1 MKIKNIRNYRSL
13 YKSIR
18 PVDQNLND
26 EHFIGSFHDQKSDSR
41 TWGWFNIYHGDKE
54 GIGSADD
61 GMRNFL
67 QSFLDM
73 AKDGQAVYEFL
84 QNAVDAGA
92 NHFTMAWGK
101 DEDGHNYVLVANNGA
116 MFDSDSIRS
125 ILNVGS
131 STKTSDTRNI
141 GKFGIGFKLAHR
153 LVGRDNG
160 LDELFSNNASGP
172 ILFSWNN
179 GEIEE
184 LANGSLPEPV
194 DIEIEKESN
203 SKFYVKDLNPWLFK
217 ILITCFP
224 ALPENEFVED
234 RVALSNGLESEKP
247 VFSKSE
253 YQALV
258 RWVKKY
264 KDVLNPATYKQGSV
278 FFIRLGAGKENDLA
292 DKNLGEG
299 VRFSLAI
306 LQETAEDHLKS
317 KHSLQTVQLNREKPI
332 EKPDLEYLLFHIT
345 KSEELEEYLHIRF
358 GVRKKTDLTG
368 DQLQQMSK
376 EADIEVLF
384 GFRPY
389 DQIES
394 YFKGAPN
401 FYLYFPLSEEVHN
414 FNFVLHSNAFYK
426 ASSRTFLHKGSVGD
440 DGINERLLNSIA
452 VRLEKELLNLYDNGD
467 KRKFLNLYAALLTST
482 ESQNQDRLWV
492 KRPFIDEIT
501 RVLKKL
507 VPVRSDFQTE
517 DFTLSDGRPRIK
529 KTAIELPAA
538 AWGASSIN
546 WFYWNLESPLILHA
560 ASFKLDPLVMNVLTV
575 FRTQNISNEV
585 NKWLQEDPARVSL
598 VLKELSDYYDAA
610 VIRDNENIKENIKSL
625 KVFEFSDGGLLS
637 DNDLQEDPDK
647 KYIILFNKLKEVES
661 ELQKSGLNTSVLDF
675 DDFSFI
681 DKYAPYLSS
690 DSQLRGHD
698 KLIEIISKANTD
710 VLTNQDRIRIF
721 DVFRKHVVKDKL
733 IEKLGELSLFANKN
747 GDRVKLKQILR
758 KAPFKWLERFELG
771 FANNSSE
778 LEKYLLS
785 EDRLIYENV
794 IYPFWHTIINDLA
807 QMEGSNASLAL
818 TQIREFY
825 TLSDRAEDEELLLSN
840 HQLIVF
846 DRSVIKT
853 KRIFCESSL
862 TEFERDDYSRVQ
874 ASVLSALNLYLPDY
888 TFIESFG
895 LLPFDFDE
903 PELLSDDKTYTLGL
917 DEAIDVLTFLKI
929 ADGQLLNQIV
939 VDKTPEGQYELSISD
954 VRNYYIEDSTV
965 VDYVEQYHDSELRLL
980 PTELADLKESV
991 GLSQDQL
998 YNHIIHQLNTSDD
1011 KQSSSAIQVI
1021 EKSSSQTVLR
1031 LFQRIQAVKLDS
1043 EWGDSSLNESKLS
1056 FIRRVIEL
1064 EGIAV
1069 EDVREKIV
1077 IDNVSGSSVEL
1088 SSIDAASDS
1097 VSFNYDNYEISL
1109 SRSKLLGLDDGELIP
1124 QILDFSVELVS
1135 RGCLTQKEV
1144 NDLFRISSSGITDE
1158 LLLKF
1163 KSVITD
1169 GNLCNGHQLIL
1180 VCFSEGFKYSDLK
1193 EYNVLAKSGDWFTF
1207 EDNWIL
1213 PEANKQSLYN
1223 NKYVLDDS
1231 YSEISTLLNIPVGK
1245 PALYNDPDDSSM
1257 ENLLGHRFLFCSGA
1271 NPSTLNPEADKQEL
1285 LSHLF
1290 ESWKITSKSIRQ
1302 SLPDERW
1309 KDVLG
1314 FNPLLTVLDGY
1325 ALEEEQLDLSL
1336 ADWLKSQTDI
1346 RFIQAL
1352 GISTAGSPVYNLR
1365 EWLANSDGTAP
1376 KNFELSDISLTL
1388 LSNTLVGFAEEF
1400 TNDEGERIRW
1410 NHGSPQYKL
1419 ILEVLAKLFES
1430 NEQLDVRVP
1439 VWAGDG
1445 LVSIGKE
1452 TDGAPFHLK
1461 ESDEKIFRSLNN
1473 EESWESLISMIALV
1487 VTEPEPRYQ
1496 KFITDT
1502 LPKAKIKYDLVNWEN
1517 AEEHNEPF
1525 YKAWSTENDVRLFRV
1540 PRLEYEAYLLADEDQ
1555 KFIGNVSFGEV
1566 DVYVEDHITEV
1577 YYRGNQSLEQL
1588 SELLKERGKNSLSE
1602 SLQNLINSRNDLLTT
1617 FYNTIMTQ
1625 QSDGFQDEDS
1635 RKLME
1640 AIQEKS
1646 VDEKRKE
1653 IISEIKEQERYSY
1666 DWFVGYLEYLM
1677 TFEELSD
1684 TTAQRSI
1691 SFQKIEDYVYEG
1703 RVSEKYFVLKAANSL
1718 IPVNIEAYTDF
1729 RLSLT
1734 FRNGKKEAIE
1744 VEGVS
1749 KKGQD
1754 LLTYCPSGVKKDLR
1768 ALFSEAVNVRISFSP
1783 SLNLIE
1789 RLYKSFTNEDIIT
1802 PYDSIRDILPPVHF
1816 IYGPPGTGKT
1826 TRLTNLLSEKQSE
1839 NPLHK
1844 SLVLVPTNKAGD
1856 VIAKKLIDTNP
1867 NIDVVRIGTATDP
1880 EIESKDPEIYQAY
1893 LDHQRLDAANV
1904 VISTVH
1910 RVPYYQI
1917 SDEHGVHY
1925 HLFDKSRIDW
1935 DLVIFD
1941 ESSMI
1946 SLPHITFALLA
1957 LDPKGDFIVAG
1968 DPKQIPPVVDTSDKH
1983 LEELEVE
1990 DENIYK
1996 MLEIDSFDKD
2006 EQEEIRREGD
2016 IIENLSTQYRSV
2028 EEIGTLFG
2036 AFSYL
2041 GLLKNGRDLN
2051 KHPRTQLPEG
2061 LHKSLYS
2068 PVSMIDI
2075 PVDIEYS
2082 ILEPK
2087 KLLYSPYHVYAGIL
2101 ASEMIKKLDTL
2112 SNDDQHYTIGVVS
2125 PYKAQA
2131 MLVGKLVV
2139 SSGISKNISVYC
2151 DTVHGFQGDECDI
2164 VIFVINPNQTY
2175 YTGHKNALLTKEYI
2189 YNVAMSRARDYL
2201 WILCPYKAIKNNP
2214 HVSEIQNIL
2223 GSKLQLVDH
2232 KLMEQSLFGQSDF
2245 ILKNSY
2251 LTGHDNINVFGQV
2264 DMKYFIK
2271 AGNTAIDIQLRS

>member
-26 EHFIGSFHDQKSDSR
+26 EHFIGSFHDQKSESR

-160 LDELFSNNASGP
+160 LDELFSDNASGP
-172 ILFSWNN
+172 ILFSWTN

-194 DIEIEKESN
+194 SLEIENDGN
-203 SKFYVKDLNPWLFK
+203 SKFTIKDLNPWLFK

-224 ALPENEFVED
+224 ALPENDFVDD
-234 RVALSNGLESEKP
+234 RVALSAGLESEKP

-253 YQALV
+253 YEALV

-264 KDVLNPATYKQGSV
+264 KDVLSPDLYKQGSV

-317 KHSLQTVQLNREKPI
+317 KHSLKTVQLNREKPI
-332 EKPDLEYLLFHIT
+332 EKPDLEYLLFYIT
-345 KSEELEEYLHIRF
+345 KSGELEEYLYIRF
-358 GVRKKTDLTG
+358 GVREKTDLTA

-376 EADIEVLF
+376 ESDIEVLF

-394 YFKGAPN
+394 YFRGAPN

-426 ASSRTFLHKGSVGD
+426 ASSRTFLHKGSVGE

-452 VRLEKELLNLYDNGD
+452 VRLEKELLNLYDNGE
-467 KRKFLNLYAALLTST
+467 KGKFLNLYAALLTST

-507 VPVRSDFQTE
+507 VPVRSDFKTE
-517 DFTLSDGRPRIK
+517 DFNLSDGRPRIK

-538 AWGASSIN
+538 AWGANSIN
-546 WFYWNLESPLILHA
+546 WFYWNLESPMILHA
-560 ASFKLDPLVMNVLTV
+560 ANFKLDPLVMNVLTV

-585 NKWLQEDPARVSL
+585 NKWLEEDPARVSS

-610 VIRDNENIKENIKSL
+610 VIRDNENIKENLKGL
-625 KVFEFSDGGLLS
+625 KVFEFGDGALLS
-637 DNDLQEDPDK
+637 DNELQEDPDK
-647 KYIILFNKLKEVES
+647 KYIILFNKLKQVEP

-710 VLTNQDRIRIF
+710 ELTNEERIRIF

-758 KAPFKWLERFELG
+758 KAPVKWLERFELG

-778 LEKYLLS
+778 LDKYLLS

-794 IYPFWHTIINDLA
+794 IYQFWPAIIDGLA
-807 QMEGSNASLAL
+807 QMEPSSASLAL
-818 TQIREFY
+818 SQIREFY
-825 TLSDRAEDEELLLSN
+825 ILSDRAEDEGLLLSN

-846 DRSVIKT
+846 NRSIIKT
-853 KRIFCESSL
+853 KRIFCDSSL
-862 TEFERDDYSRVQ
+862 TDFQRDEYNRVQ
-874 ASVLSALNLYLPDY
+874 TSILSALNLYLPDY
-888 TFIESFG
+888 TFIEPFNF
-895 LLPFDFDE
+895 LPFDFDE
-903 PELLSDDKTYTLGL
+903 PELLSDRQTYTLGL
-917 DEAIDVLTFLKI
+917 EDAIDVLTFLKI

-939 VDKTPEGQYELSISD
+939 VAKTLEGQYELSISD
-954 VRNYYIEDSTV
+954 VRNYYTEDSSV
-965 VDYVEQYHDSELRLL
+965 VTYVERYHDSELRLL
-980 PTELADLKESV
+980 PPELADLKESV

-998 YNHIIHQLNTSDD
+998 YNYIIQQLDTSDD
-1011 KQSSSAIQVI
+1011 QQTSSAIQVV
-1021 EKSSSQTVLR
+1021 EKSSSQTVLQ

-1043 EWGDSSLNESKLS
+1043 EWRDSNLSESKLS
-1056 FIRRVIEL
+1056 FLRRVMELASVTIEQ
-1064 EGIAV
+1064 
-1069 EDVREKIV
+1069 VREKIV
-1077 IDNVSGSSVEL
+1077 IENVSDSSIQL

-1097 VSFNYDNYEISL
+1097 VSFNYDNHEVSL

-1124 QILDFSVELVS
+1124 QILDYSTELVS
-1135 RGCLTQKEV
+1135 RGCLTQNEV
-1144 NDLFRISSSGITDE
+1144 NQLFRITSSGITDE
-1158 LLLKF
+1158 LLTRF
-1163 KSVITD
+1163 REVISD
-1169 GNLCNGHQLIL
+1169 GKLHNGHQLIL
-1180 VCFSEGFKYSDLK
+1180 VCFSDAFKDSDLK
-1193 EYNVLAKSGDWFTF
+1193 GFHVLAKSGEWFRL

-1213 PEANKQSLYN
+1213 SECSRQSLYN
-1223 NKYVLDDS
+1223 PKYVLDDA
-1231 YSEISTLLNIPVGK
+1231 YAEISTLLNIPVGK
-1245 PALYNDPDDSSM
+1245 PALYNGPDESSM
-1257 ENLLGHRFLFCSGA
+1257 DNLLGHRFLFCSGA

-1285 LSHLF
+1285 LGHLF

-1302 SLPDERW
+1302 LLPDERW

-1325 ALEEEQLDLSL
+1325 ALEEEQLDAPI
-1336 ADWLKSQTDI
+1336 ADWLKNQTEK
-1346 RFIQAL
+1346 RFIGAL
-1352 GISTAGSPVYNLR
+1352 GISTAGSPIYNLR
-1365 EWLANSDGTAP
+1365 EWLANSDEGAA
-1376 KNFELSDISLTL
+1376 KNFELGNISSTL
-1388 LSNTLVGFAEEF
+1388 LRNTLVGFAEQF
-1400 TNDEGERIRW
+1400 TNESGERFHW
-1410 NHGSPQYKL
+1410 KYDSPQDKL
-1419 ILEVLAKLFES
+1419 ISGMLSILLESDE
-1430 NEQLDVRVP
+1430 EYDVRVP
-1439 VWAGDG
+1439 VWAGNG
-1445 LVSIGKE
+1445 IVSIGSE
-1452 TDGAPFHLK
+1452 TNGLPFRLN
-1461 ESDEKIFRSLNN
+1461 ESDQEIFGLTCN
-1473 EESWESLISMIALV
+1473 EESW
-1487 VTEPEPRYQ
+1487 
-1496 KFITDT
+1496 DT
-1502 LPKAKIKYDLVNWEN
+1502 LINMIDVVVSNPEYQSFVDSVFPVAQIDYEISNWRN
-1517 AEEHNEPF
+1517 ADEHNEPF
-1525 YKAWSTENDVRLFRV
+1525 YKTWSDEHDIRLFRLSQ
-1540 PRLEYEAYLLADEDQ
+1540 LEYNAYCVDDEDR
-1555 KFIGNVSFGEV
+1555 KLIGSVSHGQVEV
-1566 DVYVEDHITEV
+1566 FKEDDITEV
-1577 YYRGNQSLEQL
+1577 YYRSNQTLEQL
-1588 SELLKERGKNSLSE
+1588 LELLKERGESVLSNSL
-1602 SLQNLINSRNDLLTT
+1602 QDLINSRNDLLTT

-1625 QSDGFQDEDS
+1625 QPDGFQDEDS

-1653 IISEIKEQERYSY
+1653 IVAGIKEQERYSY

-1768 ALFSEAVNVRISFSP
+1768 ALFSDAVNVRISFSP
-1783 SLNLIE
+1783 SLNLVE

-1802 PYDSIRDILPPVHF
+1802 PYDSIQDILPAIHF

-1826 TRLTNLLSEKQSE
+1826 TRLTNLLSEKQSA

-1856 VIAKKLIDTNP
+1856 VIAKKLIDSNP

-1925 HLFDKSRIDW
+1925 NLFDKSRIDW

-1957 LDPKGDFIVAG
+1957 LNPKGDFIVAG
-1968 DPKQIPPVVDTSDKH
+1968 DPKQIPPVVDTSDKN
-1983 LEELEVE
+1983 LEELEVD

-1996 MLEIDSFDKD
+1996 MLKIDSFDRD
-2006 EQEEIRREGD
+2006 EQEEIRRECD
-2016 IIENLSTQYRSV
+2016 TIENLSTQYRSV

-2041 GLLKNGRDLN
+2041 GLLKNGRDLK

-2061 LHKSLYS
+2061 FHKSLYS

-2075 PVDIEYS
+2075 PVDLEYS
-2082 ILEPK
+2082 IHEPK

-2101 ASEMIKKLDTL
+2101 TSEMIKKLDTL
-2112 SNDDQHYTIGVVS
+2112 SSDDQHYTIGVVS

-2201 WILCPYKAIKNNP
+2201 WILCPYKTIKKNP
-2214 HVSEIQNIL
+2214 HVNEIQDIL
-2223 GSKLQLVDH
+2223 GSDLERVDH
-2232 KLMEQSLFGQSDF
+2232 TSMEKSLFGQPDF
-2245 ILKNSY
+2245 ILNNSY